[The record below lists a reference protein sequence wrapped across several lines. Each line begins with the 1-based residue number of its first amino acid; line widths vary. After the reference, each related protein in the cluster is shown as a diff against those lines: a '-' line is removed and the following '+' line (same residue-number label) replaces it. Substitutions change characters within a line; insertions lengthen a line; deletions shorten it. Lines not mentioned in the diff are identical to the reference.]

1 MISIKHNINDV
12 IKEFKRL
19 EQNTIKAEV
28 SANKKIAQQV
38 RTQIVKV
45 ARDRYNI
52 KASDAKDGV
61 EVKHGSGHS
70 PTSRIEFSTKPIPL
84 FRFGARQSKPGASVM
99 VIKGRR
105 AVIKRSFIPTLST
118 TYENIFVREKDG
130 GKLVPRLPIRKL
142 YGPSPAK
149 MMFNRNAMT
158 SALAFITTKWENI
171 FLHELEYYNGK

>member
-1 MISIKHNINDV
+1 MISIRHNINDA

-19 EQNTIKAEV
+19 QQNTIKAEI

-38 RTQIVKV
+38 RTQIVKN

-52 KASDAKDGV
+52 KASDAKDGI
-61 EVKHGSGHS
+61 EVKYGSGDS

-84 FRFGARQSKPGASVM
+84 FHFGARQTKPGASVM
-99 VIKGRR
+99 IIKGRR
-105 AVIKRSFIPTLST
+105 AVIKRSFIPTLSS
-118 TYENIFVREKDG
+118 TYENVFVRQTVG

-149 MMFNRNAMT
+149 MMFNRNAQL
-158 SALAFITTKWENI
+158 SALAFITAKWNNI
-171 FLHELEYYNGK
+171 YTHELEYYNGK